1 MLMAVVMPRE
11 QWTDKRL
18 DDLNNRVDDGFVRL
32 DKDIREL
39 RDKVDALQS
48 EMNAR
53 FDAQSRNLI
62 VAVLTIVAAL
72 IGVNVF

>member
-1 MLMAVVMPRE
+1 MLMAVMMPRE
-11 QWTDKRL
+11 RWTDERL
-18 DDLNNRVDDGFVRL
+18 DDLNKKVDDGFARL
-32 DKDIREL
+32 DKDMRQL

-72 IGVNVF
+72 IGVNAF